1 MAVRKLS
8 TERQLAPLRR
18 RIDEIN
24 QKLLELL
31 NARARVALEIGEI
44 KRVQG
49 AEVYQPQREQAI
61 IEDLL
66 ARNPGP
72 LQGEHIRYI
81 FGEIIG
87 ACRALEHEMRV
98 AFLGPEYT
106 YSHQAALRHF
116 GHSARYLA
124 EPSIPA
130 VFAAAATGRADWA
143 IVPVENSTEGSVP
156 LTLDGLLDTTLTIV
170 GEVMLPVRHALLSL
184 SGRRD
189 QIRKILAHQQS
200 LGQCRDYL
208 AANFPT
214 CTQEAVAS
222 NALAA
227 RMAAENPASAAIASA
242 QAAQPYGL
250 RVVED
255 AIQDMAQ
262 NITRFLVLGHQAAP
276 RTGADKSTI
285 IFALPE
291 QVGILKDALAIFARN
306 GINLS
311 MIQSRPQRGQ
321 PWMYLFYADLKGH
334 RDEPAMK
341 RALAALRR
349 KALLLKLLGS
359 YPEGRTP
366 ES

>member
-1 MAVRKLS
+1 MAVRKLT

-24 QKLLELL
+24 QALLGLL
-31 NARARVALEIGEI
+31 NERARVALEIGEV
-44 KRVQG
+44 KRANG

-66 ARNPGP
+66 GRNPGP

-81 FGEIIG
+81 FAEIIG
-87 ACRALEHEMRV
+87 ACRALEHELRV

-106 YSHQAALRHF
+106 YTHQAALRHF
-116 GHSARYLA
+116 GHSAQML
-124 EPSIPA
+124 PQDSIPA

-143 IVPVENSTEGSVP
+143 IVPVENSTEGSVS
-156 LTLDGLLDTTLTIV
+156 LTLDGLLDTTLTIA
-170 GEVMLPVRHALLSL
+170 GEVMLPIRHALMSV

-189 QIRKILAHQQS
+189 QIRKIIAHQQS

-208 AANFPT
+208 AANFPG
-214 CTQEAVAS
+214 CEQEAVAS

-227 RMAAENPASAAIASA
+227 KMAAADPACAAIASA

-276 RTGADKSTI
+276 KSGSDKSTI

-291 QVGILKDALAIFARN
+291 KVGILRDALAIFARN

-311 MIQSRPQRGQ
+311 MIQSRPQRGR

-334 RDEPAMK
+334 RDDPAMK

-349 KALLLKLLGS
+349 KTLLLKLLGS
-359 YPEGRTP
+359 YPEGRLP